1 MAKGSAFGAA
11 CREESKMKPDFMIQ
25 RKFMVQQLAKRGITD
40 PLVLEAMLAVPR
52 EEFLPESLRASAY
65 DDAPLQGSGDNPF
78 SQPYLVARMIAAL
91 ELKGGEIALEIGT
104 GAGYRA
110 AVLSYIAKEVY
121 TVERVAQRAEKAATA
136 LIQRGFRNVHVLHA
150 DGIQGWPDHA
160 PFDAILVAAGSPAI
174 PKALESQL
182 RIGGRLV
189 IPIGRKQEVEEFACI
204 TRLAEDEFKRESVCS
219 FRAGAGDHWRPA

>member
-1 MAKGSAFGAA
+1 M
-11 CREESKMKPDFMIQ
+11 RPDFMVQ
-25 RKFMVQQLAKRGITD
+25 RKLMVHQQIAKRGITD

-52 EEFLPESLRASAY
+52 ENFVPEALRASAY

-78 SQPYLVARMIAAL
+78 SQPYLVAQMIAAL

-110 AVLSYIAKEVY
+110 AVLSHIAKDVY
-121 TVERVAQRAEKAATA
+121 SVERVAQRAEKAATA
-136 LIQRGFRNVHVLHA
+136 LIQCGFRNVHVLHA
-150 DGIQGWPDHA
+150 DGIHGWPDHA
-160 PFDAILVAAGSPAI
+160 PFDAILVAAGSASI

-189 IPIGRKQEVEEFACI
+189 IPIGRRQEVEEFVRI
-204 TRLAEDEFKRESVCS
+204 TRVSEDEFKRESVS
-219 FRAGAGDHWRPA
+219 SL